1 MDRLTEK
8 DFSFKC
14 PMSWDEMKET
24 ANGRYCSKCRKEVFD
39 LTNCSTDEVRALQEK
54 HGSIC
59 GTVRLAQAAAVALSL
74 SAAACKDNSPIMG
87 KVARTTGTPRPVPS
101 NIIDSDTP
109 NDSEDQ
115 PQVLGEICPPKADIP
130 KVDPPAQ
137 PPIQPA
143 DPFNPDPNAPRLMG
157 KICPQPLPQP
167 PEDAPGIKID
177 I

>member
-14 PMSWDEMKET
+14 PMSWDAMQET

-39 LTNCSTDEVRALQEK
+39 LTNCSLDEVRALQEK

-74 SAAACKDNSPIMG
+74 SAAACHDTG
-87 KVARTTGTPRPVPS
+87 RTTGTPLPA
-101 NIIDSDTP
+101 
-109 NDSEDQ
+109 
-115 PQVLGEICPPKADIP
+115 PPKAAGSEPSKTTADTGNQTPRAAVTP
-130 KVDPPAQ
+130 KANPPEL
-137 PPIQPA
+137 
-143 DPFNPDPNAPRLMG
+143 DPFEQLEPLRPPMIMG
-157 KICPQPLPQP
+157 IICPQQLPND
-167 PEDAPGIKID
+167 EDEPTRVKID